1 MLNILSYKEFLNESE
16 SYDLELDK
24 RFPWAEKIE
33 SLADQIVTKSDYL
46 RNNFNYDRHKGD
58 GFEFDIKTRNW
69 PDIDDLYKKY
79 GFTEEEIQSMW
90 NLFLSDNLEMY
101 GNDIVETEPAF
112 TDWFTTGRSGGWLLL
127 KHKSNIIDDPISVIE
142 DDVSYLNDLTDQ
154 ISDEEYK
161 EWKEFNDIA
170 GAGARLLGRM
180 DIQVGDFENVN
191 YAENESKVAI
201 ANLQEH
207 LGELLELEKS
217 LDKVENLINTFWE
230 DSEVNFEEYV
240 KGESEVRD

>member
-24 RFPWAEKIE
+24 RFPWTEKIE
-33 SLADQIVTKSDYL
+33 SLADEIITKSNYL

-90 NLFLSDNLEMY
+90 NLFLSDNLEIY
-101 GNDIVETEPAF
+101 GNDIVETEPEF

-127 KHKSNIIDDPISVIE
+127 KHKSRLIDDPISVIE

-154 ISDEEYK
+154 ISDEEYI

-170 GAGARLLGRM
+170 GSGARLLGRI
-180 DIQVGDFENVN
+180 DIEVGDFENVK
-191 YAENESKVAI
+191 YAEDESKVSI

-207 LGELLELEKS
+207 LSELLKLEKS
-217 LDKVENLINTFWE
+217 LDKVENLISTFWE

-240 KGESEVRD
+240 KGESEIGN